1 MNQITKTSTREDATQ
16 LADPAR
22 LHRRLT
28 AVSLAG
34 SSLLVGVGSLVSPP
48 NSGEAEELY
57 RIAGES
63 AGRLIAEAVLLTAS
77 SVLLV
82 VGVLGTARLVWGRG
96 RYLARAAALLG
107 VMGALGHMAYATYS
121 LVTIRIVE
129 AAPSRDAAVATLE
142 SVDASAAIGLLV
154 FPMILAYALSVLL
167 LPIALYRARI
177 TPSWVVALA
186 VAAVAVE
193 VTVPGS
199 SPLSALKYVLG
210 AVAATAIAVRI
221 ARLSDDEWRRPGDLV
236 GE

>member
-1 MNQITKTSTREDATQ
+1 MNQPTQKSTRETAAQ

-34 SSLLVGVGSLVSPP
+34 SALLVGVASVIPPP

-63 AGRLIAEAVLLTAS
+63 AGRLTAEAVLLTAS

-82 VGVLGTARLVWGRG
+82 VGILGAARLVWGRG

-142 SVDASAAIGLLV
+142 SVDASVAIGLLV

-167 LPIALYRARI
+167 LPIALHRARI
-177 TPSWVVALA
+177 TPSWVVAIA

-221 ARLSDDEWRRPGDLV
+221 ARLRDDEWRRPGAIA
-236 GE
+236 G